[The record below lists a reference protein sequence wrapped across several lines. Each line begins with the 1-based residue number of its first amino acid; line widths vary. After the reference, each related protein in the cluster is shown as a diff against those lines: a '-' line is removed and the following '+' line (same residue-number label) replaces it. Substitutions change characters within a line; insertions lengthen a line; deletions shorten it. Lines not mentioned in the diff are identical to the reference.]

1 MTEKELFIEIIK
13 ATPTDSVVETTGY
26 IDYKI
31 ATGLGL
37 INFKKFVPKSAG
49 LIFKKDSDS
58 ESKWV
63 DFFNKSE
70 ISDLVTHYWIYNK
83 GKIIGNG
90 FDYPD
95 INYFDSGFY
104 SDLFDKFKND
114 FDIQLSR
121 DLTNG
126 LPEPNREIEF
136 LNVLEYKGNFSA
148 EIRTKINDEEL
159 DLRFAIEQLD
169 FKLLKSLKQELSEK
183 DKLIFK
189 GVYSSS
195 SDFQELGITIEKS
208 DIWVD
213 LMVDSTRQLI
223 SNLIWFQQISD
234 RKEIEK
240 LII

>member
-26 IDYKI
+26 VDYKTAI
-31 ATGLGL
+31 GLGL
-37 INFKKFVPKSAG
+37 INFKKFVPKSVG
-49 LIFKKDSDS
+49 LIFKKGSDT
-58 ESKWV
+58 EAIWI
-63 DFFNKSE
+63 DFFDKAE

-95 INYFDSGFY
+95 INCFDSEYFPD
-104 SDLFDKFKND
+104 SFEKLKSD
-114 FDIQLSR
+114 FDLQFSA

-126 LPEPNREIEF
+126 LPEPTREIEF
-136 LNVLEYKGNFSA
+136 LDVSVYKENFSA
-148 EIRTKINDEEL
+148 KIKTKINDEDL
-159 DLRFAIEQLD
+159 DLRFAIEQRD
-169 FKLLKSLKQELSEK
+169 FELLKSLKQELSSN

-208 DIWVD
+208 DIWMD

-234 RKEIEK
+234 RKEFEK